1 MLNIKNGN
9 CMIRRYSLLLF
20 IVSISC
26 TVYALRVDNVVGMF
40 RDDAWYALL
49 GKAIA
54 SGNGYSL
61 INAPNPGITPI
72 YPPFFPFLLS
82 LVFRAIPAFP
92 ENLFYLK
99 LVSIM
104 AMFGAGILAYI
115 YFKQGEC
122 SHKLS
127 IILAQLVV
135 LSPGLVFIATSS
147 LMSECVFTL
156 VCLGSI
162 VMVEHV
168 VTDTRVKSQY
178 PLIILAGVLL
188 SATFLTRSIAI
199 TLLISSFLYL
209 VMKRKMALL
218 PVFALTTALIIG
230 SWLIYSRIH
239 RPTLQQR
246 AEVNSYIL
254 VPYSEHF
261 WDRTAGLTSEGKI
274 TIFELPA
281 RIVSNIVSV
290 ITLDLGGVVIPSFFP
305 ALNQGLAE
313 RYHQYQTVISL
324 LALLLVTLGYL
335 DSIRSNLTLSEIF
348 TPFYI
353 LVVLAWPFPPYRF
366 LLPILPI
373 FLLYLIRGWRRV
385 IILHSRLLLQGLGS
399 KKINSENSL
408 IGMAFVLL
416 IFTVYS
422 NTIYINR
429 KFSTIVNETP
439 KWIRIFDET
448 EQILNWVKFNT
459 SKDSRIATENPA
471 LVHLYSGNKTVT
483 YDNPTQNWELW
494 KNLSIR
500 YYVSVLPGQSS
511 ANNSNFKLVYNTS
524 GPIKLKVLD
533 FDLPESRKSSTPVVK

>member
-1 MLNIKNGN
+1 
-9 CMIRRYSLLLF
+9 
-20 IVSISC
+20 
-26 TVYALRVDNVVGMF
+26 MF

-122 SHKLS
+122 SHNLS